1 MRRLRAISITL
12 CVRFDIPYLLA
23 HFRQPK
29 PADLEDWLPSL
40 LSVEKFEQLYVV
52 EMSDHKPEKLLVH

>member
-1 MRRLRAISITL
+1 MRRLRAISVAL
-12 CVRFDIPYLLA
+12 YVRFDIPYLLA

-52 EMSDHKPEKLLVH
+52 